1 MSESSRGAADA
12 VLEGLSRGRPPR
24 ADAARALFTL
34 LGTSVGREGLSR
46 FFQPGFPGLR
56 TFVVDARADPDQS
69 VELTIVGVARDGA
82 PVWIAR
88 RVLLRGRDG
97 SLEIHHL
104 SDHVAPEHRSR
115 NVLVDSVRRELALLE
130 AVRQR
135 GPSARITLEAS
146 GVARY
151 LAALHG
157 CLFADATDLGPSLR
171 SGRPRD
177 PSSDRA
183 ALVDAAYALLRRLSQ
198 RHAVPAVAALA
209 TSHAIDRAEHPWHF
223 ARLDLEG
230 VPWPTRAGD
239 EAKGTDDVHAGGF
252 GRALLLADETPSWRA
267 ALPLDPPVAG
277 ARQVGDAFRAR
288 QASRAEARHAREIG
302 EARDA
307 LASGNRATK
316 LRALDVLAAI
326 GPAWITPEVRALTE
340 SSDRRVATAAR
351 HALAAM
357 SGTDL
362 AEHLLRFA
370 DDAAHDAERR
380 GLAYRVLAEHF
391 PQALA
396 PRVSMLR
403 VHPDAR
409 LQRAIIPILA
419 DEPSEAGPDM
429 ASLLAANPWDESLA
443 WGPDTPRRP
452 GLLELRVELVER
464 LALRPDPRTL
474 PALLAAL
481 SAAPDPAEMTAL
493 TRALVAYAD
502 PRARTALSQI
512 AHRLDRPQV
521 P

>member
-1 MSESSRGAADA
+1 VSESSRGAADA

-267 ALPLDPPVAG
+267 ALPLDPPVAE

-464 LALRPDPRTL
+464 LALRPDPR
-474 PALLAAL
+474 
-481 SAAPDPAEMTAL
+481 EMTAL